1 MKKILLL
8 ALCTLFSLEVLAQNN
23 SHTTQLVATLQ
34 HNGRVTYYYNNTA
47 FRDALV
53 AATEGDTLYLSGGR
67 FFADTIRHNI
77 TIYGV
82 GYRNITPSDTWI
94 SGEVIIDIPAT
105 ETLSHLHIE
114 GIGFPNNIR
123 QNSVLHNPVI
133 RKCYIGDNY
142 VINTGQAY
150 FNGTFV
156 QCRINQYNCW
166 DHLTSRGANATFV
179 NCIINSLAT
188 REGSTE
194 VFRNCVIRFDGCTSI
209 NHYTDCDRLGYASA
223 MTRLHNMSFQN
234 CILFCTDHRRDL
246 PSSAQ
251 AIHCVAINE
260 GSGFFTNA
268 HGYGNN
274 VNVGS
279 SVESFAQ
286 IFRTWTGGWND
297 AEDYRLAEAA
307 RQYYLGTDGT
317 EVGIYGGIG
326 FTAAPSYPHITRLRT
341 GTKVNPNGTLDVHIS
356 VNEGR

>member
-23 SHTTQLVATLQ
+23 SHTSQLVATLQ
-34 HNGRVTYYYNNTA
+34 HNGRVTHYYDVTA
-47 FRDALV
+47 LKEALDAS
-53 AATEGDTLYLSGGR
+53 AEGDTISLSGGI
-67 FFADTIRHNI
+67 FNADTIRHNVS
-77 TIYGV
+77 IYGV
-82 GYRNITPSDTWI
+82 GYRNMSSASTWVRGEMYIRVPSTEI
-94 SGEVIIDIPAT
+94 SN
-105 ETLSHLHIE
+105 HLYIE
-114 GIGFPNNIR
+114 GIGFYNNLR
-123 QNSVLHNPVI
+123 QDSVLHDPQIV
-133 RKCYIGDNY
+133 RCYFGDNY
-142 VINTGQAY
+142 VINTEQAY
-150 FNGTFV
+150 FNGAFV
-156 QCRINQYNCW
+156 QCRINQYHCF

-188 REGSTE
+188 KEGSTE
-194 VFRNCVIRFDGCTSI
+194 VFRNCVIRFDGST
-209 NHYTDCDRLGYASA
+209 HYQGYGNFDYW
-223 MTRLHNMSFQN
+223 TRLFNMSFQN
-234 CILFCTDHRRDL
+234 CILFCSNHQRDL
-246 PSSAQ
+246 PASAQ

-274 VNVGS
+274 VIEGS
-279 SVESFAQ
+279 SAESFAQ

>member
-23 SHTTQLVATLQ
+23 PHATATLQ
-34 HNGRVTYYYNNTA
+34 HNGRATYYYDITA
-47 FRDALV
+47 LKEALDASV
-53 AATEGDTLYLSGGR
+53 EGDTIWLSGGS
-67 FFADTIRHNI
+67 FNADTIRHNI
-77 TIYGV
+77 SIYGV
-82 GYRNITPSDTWI
+82 GYRNMSSASTWVRGEMYIRVPS
-94 SGEVIIDIPAT
+94 T
-105 ETLSHLHIE
+105 ETSSHLYIE
-114 GIGFPNNIR
+114 GVGFIHNVR
-123 QNSVLHNPVI
+123 QDSVLHDPQI
-133 RKCYIGDNY
+133 ARCYFGDNY
-142 VINTGQAY
+142 VINTEQAY

-194 VFRNCVIRFDGCTSI
+194 VFRNCVIRFDGMFL
-209 NHYTDCDRLGYASA
+209 DRWGEHW
-223 MTRLHNMSFQN
+223 RIQNMSFQN
-234 CILFCTDHRRDL
+234 CILFCTSHQRDL

-260 GSGFFTNA
+260 GSGFFTDA

-274 VNVGS
+274 VIEGAS
-279 SVESFAQ
+279 AESFAQ

>member
-8 ALCTLFSLEVLAQNN
+8 ALCTLFSLVVLAQNN
-23 SHTTQLVATLQ
+23 PHATATLQ
-34 HNGRVTYYYNNTA
+34 HNGRATYYYDITA
-47 FRDALV
+47 LKEALDASV
-53 AATEGDTLYLSGGR
+53 EGDTIWLSGGS
-67 FFADTIRHNI
+67 FNADTIRHNI
-77 TIYGV
+77 SIYGV
-82 GYRNITPSDTWI
+82 GYRNMSSASTWVRGEMYIRVPSSEI
-94 SGEVIIDIPAT
+94 SN
-105 ETLSHLHIE
+105 HLYIE
-114 GIGFPNNIR
+114 GIGFYNNVR
-123 QNSVLHNPVI
+123 QDSVLHDPQIV
-133 RKCYIGDNY
+133 RCYFGDNY
-142 VINTGQAY
+142 VINTEQAY
-150 FNGTFV
+150 FNGAFV

-188 REGSTE
+188 SEGSTE
-194 VFRNCVIRFDGCTSI
+194 VFRNCVIRFDGCTASDRDHHW
-209 NHYTDCDRLGYASA
+209 NCDLYGYAWA
-223 MTRLHNMSFQN
+223 MARLHNMSFQN
-234 CILFCTDHRRDL
+234 CILFCTDHRSDL
-246 PSSAQ
+246 SASAQ

-260 GSGFFTNA
+260 GSDFFTNA

-274 VNVGS
+274 VIEGS